1 MEYIALGCMSGT
13 SLDGIDCSLVK
24 SDGVSYVTDISN
36 KFIPY
41 SDDLQFKLHNVIL
54 KGYLDD
60 IKVINQLNQEYKDS
74 INNFIEKNNFEI
86 DLIAIHGQ
94 TVYHD
99 QKTKISIQ
107 LFDKSIR
114 FNTNS
119 PVICNFR
126 KNDLLNGGN
135 GAPIMPEFHRVLA
148 NQLDLKKVIFVNIG
162 GVTNITVIDNQ
173 KITAGDSSFGNAII
187 NDLIYEKTKERFDV
201 DGSLS
206 NNGQKIDVLFNRIIS
221 DNYFLGN
228 LPKSLDRNYFHKYI
242 DNSTKDKKLN
252 DLIYTLLE
260 VIPFTINSLIS
271 SQSDFKIILMGG
283 GRKNLTLQKIFG
295 EYFDNISLID
305 NYQIDGDFIESQGM
319 ALLGIRY
326 MLKKQSTYYET
337 TNVLKN
343 VYLGEKC

>member
-36 KFIPY
+36 EFIPY
-41 SDDLQFKLHNVIL
+41 SDGLQIKLRNVIL

-74 INNFIEKNNFEI
+74 INNFIKKNNLEI
-86 DLIAIHGQ
+86 DLIAMHGQ

-221 DNYFLGN
+221 DKYFLEN

>member
-36 KFIPY
+36 EFIPY
-41 SDDLQFKLHNVIL
+41 SDDLQLKLHNVIL
-54 KGYLDD
+54 RGYLDD

-74 INNFIEKNNFEI
+74 INNFIKKNNFEI
-86 DLIAIHGQ
+86 DLIAMHGQ

-173 KITAGDSSFGNAII
+173 KITAGDSSFGNAIV

-221 DNYFLGN
+221 DKYFLEN

-242 DNSTKDKKLN
+242 DNSIKDKNLN

-260 VIPFTINSLIS
+260 VIPFAIKSLIS

-283 GRKNLTLQKIFG
+283 GRKNLTLQKIFS

-337 TNVLKN
+337 TKVLKN
-343 VYLGEKC
+343 IYLGEKC

>member
-36 KFIPY
+36 EFIPY
-41 SDDLQFKLHNVIL
+41 SDGLQLKLRNVIL

-74 INNFIEKNNFEI
+74 INNFIKKNNFEI
-86 DLIAIHGQ
+86 DLIAMHGQ
-94 TVYHD
+94 TIYHD

-148 NQLDLKKVIFVNIG
+148 NQLNLKKVIFVNIG

-173 KITAGDSSFGNAII
+173 KITAGDSSFGNAIV

-221 DNYFLGN
+221 DKYFLEN

-242 DNSTKDKKLN
+242 DNSIKDKNLN

-260 VIPFTINSLIS
+260 VIPFAINSLIS
-271 SQSDFKIILMGG
+271 LQSEFKIILMGG
-283 GRKNLTLQKIFG
+283 GRKNLTLQKIFT

-337 TNVLKN
+337 TKVLKN
-343 VYLGEKC
+343 IYLGEKC

>member
-36 KFIPY
+36 EFIPY
-41 SDDLQFKLHNVIL
+41 SDDLQLKLRNVIL

-74 INNFIEKNNFEI
+74 INNFIKKNNFEI
-86 DLIAIHGQ
+86 DLIAMHGQ
-94 TVYHD
+94 TIYHD

-173 KITAGDSSFGNAII
+173 KITAGDSSFGNAIV

-221 DNYFLGN
+221 DKYFLEN

-242 DNSTKDKKLN
+242 DNSIKDKKLN
-252 DLIYTLLE
+252 DLIYSLLE
-260 VIPFTINSLIS
+260 VIPFAINSLSYTAKYFS
-271 SQSDFKIILMGG
+271 STFFNL
-283 GRKNLTLQKIFG
+283 LTL
-295 EYFDNISLID
+295 
-305 NYQIDGDFIESQGM
+305 FI
-319 ALLGIRY
+319 AI
-326 MLKKQSTYYET
+326 
-337 TNVLKN
+337 
-343 VYLGEKC
+343 